1 MDPKKIIITIKRKA
15 FGLLSGCFT
24 NKIGETVGNNDE
36 IKSILICRPNHRLG
50 NLLLLSPLVQ
60 ELESTFPNSEI
71 DLLVNQSYA
80 SQLYQNYENVDQV
93 IAFPRNPFKN
103 PIKSI
108 RAFVQFRS
116 KKYDL
121 AINAAKESCSGKL
134 FTSIS
139 KASFKFVGGGKTDKK
154 ERHIAKQVIYSLR
167 EFLPG
172 IGVKP
177 NDAMPSILDLRL
189 ANDELIHGGSLVYDI
204 VQNAQQTICLYTH
217 KSYKKTWWL
226 DLYEHLQ
233 KAFPD
238 VNIVEIL
245 SKENSSKIGFRAP
258 VLYSNDVRELAAMI
272 ANTDVF
278 IGADSGVMQ
287 LASSSLTPT
296 IGLFSVTEMEK
307 YKTYNEGSAAVNTNE
322 VELDALMAVV
332 KNALY
337 PNLDTSA

>member
-1 MDPKKIIITIKRKA
+1 MDTFINAIARKT
-15 FGLLSGCFT
+15 FGHLSACFK
-24 NKIGETVGNNDE
+24 NKIGETVSANDA
-36 IKSILICRPNHRLG
+36 IQRILICRPTHRLG

-71 DLLVNQSYA
+71 DLLVNHSCA
-80 SQLYQNYENVDQV
+80 VQLYQNYENVNIV
-93 IAFPRNPFKN
+93 IAFPKKPFKS
-103 PIKSI
+103 P
-108 RAFVQFRS
+108 
-116 KKYDL
+116 KKYLRTLVRFRRKNYDL
-121 AINAAKESCSGKL
+121 TINAVMESCTGRL
-134 FTSIS
+134 FTGIS
-139 KASFKFVGGGKTDKK
+139 NARFKFVGEGGTAKK
-154 ERHIAKQVIYSLR
+154 EPHIAKQVIYPLR
-167 EFLPG
+167 EFLPS
-172 IGVKP
+172 IGVMP
-177 NDAMPSILDLRL
+177 NDAVPANLDLRL
-189 ANDELIHGGSLVYDI
+189 ANDELIYGGSLVYDI
-204 VQNAQQTICLYTH
+204 VQNAQPTICLYPH
-217 KSYKKTWWL
+217 ANGAEKWWL

-296 IGLFSVTEMEK
+296 ICLFCVTDAEK
-307 YKTYNEGSAAVNTNE
+307 YKPYNEGSVSVNTNE

>member
-116 KKYDL
+116 G
-121 AINAAKESCSGKL
+121 NAGHRIPFSSEK
-134 FTSIS
+134 I
-139 KASFKFVGGGKTDKK
+139 
-154 ERHIAKQVIYSLR
+154 
-167 EFLPG
+167 
-172 IGVKP
+172 
-177 NDAMPSILDLRL
+177 
-189 ANDELIHGGSLVYDI
+189 
-204 VQNAQQTICLYTH
+204 
-217 KSYKKTWWL
+217 
-226 DLYEHLQ
+226 EHLPTRH
-233 KAFPD
+233 KNLNF
-238 VNIVEIL
+238 
-245 SKENSSKIGFRAP
+245 K
-258 VLYSNDVRELAAMI
+258 
-272 ANTDVF
+272 
-278 IGADSGVMQ
+278 
-287 LASSSLTPT
+287 SLTPN
-296 IGLFSVTEMEK
+296 IEWLKFSGFGGLNHPAHPILDKKSKNLLFDIPFIPHQQE
-307 YKTYNEGSAAVNTNE
+307 SA
-322 VELDALMAVV
+322 
-332 KNALY
+332 
-337 PNLDTSA
+337 